1 MVHSLLVEREGDFFR
16 GSIDSVRFVV
26 VGFRPA
32 GTTVELH
39 SRRIMFLFYTVAY
52 GVTLFVCMLLSFC

>member
-1 MVHSLLVEREGDFFR
+1 M
-16 GSIDSVRFVV
+16 RFVV

-39 SRRIMFLFYTVAY
+39 SRRIMFLFCTVAY
-52 GVTLFVCMLLSFC
+52 GVTLFVNVCYSRFANLYCAGLVLFVGKQRSASF